1 MTLLDRLADPNLLE
15 KMTTSEKVMAA
26 VQTTILGMGITFIA
40 LVIIWGMA
48 LVLTKIVKNI
58 ENKGDT
64 KVEIVKASTNK
75 NLVVE
80 EGYEESNEE
89 ELIAVISAAIALSLK
104 TSIDNI
110 IVRNIVRVNEDTPTW
125 GVVGRINQ
133 VNSKLY

>member
-58 ENKGDT
+58 ESKGDT